1 MKLSLSASTL
11 FNTMGTEATF
21 RTLRE
26 AGFEAC
32 DYPLTRYA
40 DGPYA
45 KEGIGE
51 SLFDRPQ
58 TEVDAIMDEVASL
71 AKKYGIQLYQTHAP
85 YPSNTR
91 DGDTLILNDHHINL
105 ARKAIRATSRLGCG
119 YMVIHPAF
127 CHHIDLDRN
136 EEARKINYEANMAF
150 FSSLIPDLRIYGVRL
165 CLENVYGRDGETRL
179 LCPTACSHA
188 ADLAAWI
195 DTLNEMAGEE
205 LFCACLDSG
214 HCIITGDDAAS
225 EIRTLGSRLRCLH
238 LHDSRPGE
246 DAHTLPYLAELD
258 WDSITAALREIGYE
272 GTLNFEAVRW
282 PRFFP
287 VELQPAAVHFAG
299 AVAAHIRTLWER
311 AGE

>member
-1 MKLSLSASTL
+1 MKLSLSPSILFKTL
-11 FNTMGTEATF
+11 GTEATF
-21 RTLRE
+21 RALHE

-32 DYPLTRYA
+32 DYPLTLYA

-51 SLFDRPQ
+51 TLFDRPQ
-58 TEVDAIMDEVASL
+58 TEVNAILDEVAAL
-71 AKKYGIQLYQTHAP
+71 AKKYGIEIAQTHAP

-91 DGDTLILNDHHINL
+91 DGDKLIISEHHIRL
-105 ARKAIRATSRLGCG
+105 ARHAIRATSRLGCG
-119 YMVIHPAF
+119 YVVIHPAF

-136 EEARKINYEANMAF
+136 EDARRINYKANMAF
-150 FSSLIPDLRIYGVRL
+150 YSALIPDLRTYGVRV

-188 ADLAAWI
+188 ADLRDWI

-225 EIRTLGSRLRCLH
+225 DIRTLGDRLKCLH

-246 DAHTLPYLAELD
+246 DSHTLPYLADLD
-258 WDSITAALREIGYE
+258 WNSIVAALRDIGYT
-272 GTLNFEAVRW
+272 GTLNFEVVRW
-282 PRFFP
+282 PRYFP
-287 VELQPAAVHFAG
+287 TELQPAAIKFAG
-299 AVAAHIRTLWER
+299 EVAAHIRSLWER